1 MWDRVGGTRGRYGRG
16 ATIKDGDRSV
26 PATTE
31 GYDARRARH
40 ILLPLLLTLACCI
53 PSSLLRSST
62 SHAAARPRDPY
73 TLADRF
79 LARMTLQQ
87 KIGQMVIAPVD
98 SVVATG
104 RLGGVLV
111 FGSDIVSPSQGR
123 ARLAALARA
132 EGVPL
137 LVAVDEEGGA
147 ISTMSSGGVPGELSP
162 AQYGALGSPARVYQD
177 ALKTGRALRALG
189 VNMDLAPVLDVL
201 TNPRSPIGSRSYG
214 ADPARVATLGAAAI
228 RGYQGAGLAATAKHF
243 LGLGV
248 SGADA
253 HRELPTD
260 AHTLSQLERGELVP
274 MLAAIKAGVDALM
287 VTHVAI
293 PAIDASGTPASL
305 SRPIVTGFIR
315 GRLGYQG
322 LIITDSLAMGGLG
335 AHIASIQAAAVRAV
349 EAGNDMVLIA
359 ADVPTI
365 KITLTALDHAAFA
378 GQLPVSAID
387 ASVRRILI
395 VKARL
400 GLLGR

>member
-1 MWDRVGGTRGRYGRG
+1 MWGRAGGARGRYGRSE
-16 ATIKDGDRSV
+16 TIKDGDRGV
-26 PATTE
+26 PATT
-31 GYDARRARH
+31 GGNDAPRARH
-40 ILLPLLLTLACCI
+40 ILPLLLALACCI
-53 PSSLLRSST
+53 PSSFLRSST

-73 TLADRF
+73 ALADRL

-87 KIGQMVIAPVD
+87 KIGQMVMAPVD
-98 SVVATG
+98 SVAATG

-111 FGSDIVSPSQGR
+111 FGSDIVSPSQGH

-147 ISTMSSGGVPGELSP
+147 ISTMSSGGVPEELSP

-201 TNPRSPIGSRSYG
+201 TNPRSPIGVRSYG
-214 ADPARVATLGAAAI
+214 ADPVRVATLGAAAI
-228 RGYQGAGLAATAKHF
+228 RGYQAAGLAATAKHF
-243 LGLGV
+243 LGLGG

-253 HRELPTD
+253 HRELP
-260 AHTLSQLERGELVP
+260 ANARTLSQLERGELVP
-274 MLAAIKAGVDALM
+274 MRAAIKAGVDALM

-387 ASVRRILI
+387 SSVRRILI
-395 VKARL
+395 VKARV